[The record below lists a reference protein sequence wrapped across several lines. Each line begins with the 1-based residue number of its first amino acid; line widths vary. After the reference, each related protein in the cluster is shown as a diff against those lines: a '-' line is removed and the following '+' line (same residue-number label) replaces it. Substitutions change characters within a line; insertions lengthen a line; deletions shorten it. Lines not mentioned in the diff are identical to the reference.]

1 MAEISEETFEDEDY
15 GRGEKILVFIACAL
29 GWAFDAVG
37 LTIIN
42 FLATDIGL
50 EFGVDEAAIGFVFS
64 AQYVAT
70 VPGAILFGHLAD
82 RYGRK
87 NLLLFSV
94 LWDAVL
100 TAMTAFVPSFEVLA
114 ILRILSGMGVS
125 WGIAY
130 ALLGEVFAPKRRGLF
145 GGLMHSMFLV
155 GYILSALA
163 SIFIAPA
170 FGWRNTFLV
179 TLLAIPL
186 ILILYFTIP
195 ESKLWQKLETEEKK
209 EEVPLSI
216 GVRQIFAKGFGK
228 LLVLSVVLFWAA
240 EFAYHAIVD
249 WGPTFLRVELSF
261 PGGEA
266 DTIILLISLF
276 AMLILPFFG
285 LMSDKIGRRISFVI
299 SASVGLI
306 ATVMLGVFAIIT
318 PVRDLAV
325 LALFIIPA
333 GFGSH
338 ALFGVWASEMFPTE
352 SRATATSV
360 IFSLARGLSF
370 GGWFV
375 GILAQAVGLSYGM
388 MLAIIG
394 FVLMVGLPFTLPET
408 AGADMSQIEEET

>member
-1 MAEISEETFEDEDY
+1 MSEDTY
-15 GRGEKILVFIACAL
+15 SRNEKILVFLACAL

-42 FLATDIGL
+42 MLSLDIQTA
-50 EFGVDEAAIGFVFS
+50 FAVDEAAIGFVFS

-70 VPGAILFGHLAD
+70 VPGAILFGNLAD

-87 NLLLFSV
+87 NFLLFSV
-94 LWDAVL
+94 LWDAIL
-100 TAMTAFVPSFEVLA
+100 TALTAVAPTFEILA

-155 GYILSALA
+155 GYILSAVA
-163 SIFIAPA
+163 SATIAPVY
-170 FGWRNTFLV
+170 GWRNTFLV
-179 TLLAIPL
+179 TLLVIPL

-195 ESKLWQKLETEEKK
+195 ESKLWERLDEK
-209 EEVPLSI
+209 EREMGVPLRTGISQ
-216 GVRQIFAKGFGK
+216 VFRQGLGK
-228 LLVLSVVLFWAA
+228 LLILAVVLFWAA

-249 WGPTFLRVELSF
+249 WGPYFLRVELAYTET
-261 PGGEA
+261 EA
-266 DTIILLISLF
+266 GLIITLISLV
-276 AMLILPFFG
+276 AMLILPVFG
-285 LMSDKIGRRISFVI
+285 LLGDKFGRRISFVL
-299 SASVGLI
+299 SAIVGLI
-306 ATVMLGVFAIIT
+306 ATIMLGVFAIIT

-325 LALFIIPA
+325 MALFIIPA

-352 SRATATSV
+352 SRAAATSV

-375 GILAQAVGLSYGM
+375 GILATMVGVSLGM

-394 FVLMVGLPFTLPET
+394 FVLMVFLPFTLPET
-408 AGADMSQIEEET
+408 AGIDMSRVEEEVLTQ